1 MIADAMTEEEIV
13 NIDLV
18 DVDFAAN
25 LGERDEILFRKVCL
39 NAITKKDQLYFKIT
53 IFSSNN
59 VTMENKY

>member
-25 LGERDEILFRKVCL
+25 LGERDKFVILS
-39 NAITKKDQLYFKIT
+39 DQT
-53 IFSSNN
+53 
-59 VTMENKY
+59 